1 MPGKVIKHLRLKK
14 NVSQK
19 YIALR
24 LNMSIGNYSR
34 LENDMLP
41 ISIERL
47 HIIAETLQVKPFE
60 LIYRN
65 KEDLLRDIADFSLLH
80 TPE

>member
-14 NVSQK
+14 NFSQE
-19 YIALR
+19 YMALQ

-34 LENDMLP
+34 IENDLLP

-47 HIIAETLQVKPFE
+47 HLIAEALQVKPFE
-60 LIYRN
+60 LIYRK
-65 KEDLLRDIADFSLLH
+65 KEDLLKDIEEFKKLH
-80 TPE
+80 NHI